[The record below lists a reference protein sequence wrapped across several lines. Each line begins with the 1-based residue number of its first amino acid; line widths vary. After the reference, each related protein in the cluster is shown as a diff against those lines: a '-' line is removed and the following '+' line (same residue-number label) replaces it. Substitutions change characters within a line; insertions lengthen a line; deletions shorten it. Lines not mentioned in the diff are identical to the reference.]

1 MAVASFKQAG
11 IPADDSDQ
19 RDAFT
24 RHESDVRSYCRKFP
38 SVYVSA
44 SSATIVDEDGREYID
59 FLSGAGALN
68 YGHNPEPIKRAVVR
82 YLCDNGILHALDL
95 HTAAKRDFIQAFPIM
110 SRTSVQGLA

>member
-1 MAVASFKQAG
+1 MAVASFKQAR

-59 FLSGAGALN
+59 FL
-68 YGHNPEPIKRAVVR
+68 
-82 YLCDNGILHALDL
+82 
-95 HTAAKRDFIQAFPIM
+95 
-110 SRTSVQGLA
+110 